1 MQRAVSI
8 FDLLIYPESRAIVAS
23 EDREQLNQLLFSI
36 GFDISKE
43 IEEEVCWHRPLYTN
57 ELVYGIRWAGS
68 ERIDQEWL
76 ESKWCT
82 FDNRLE
88 RIGLKDVELQRD
100 LLKMCTVPS
109 IMEKMIA
116 SMNDIYGV
124 SPSEA
129 LSSDKE
135 KEDD

>member
-1 MQRAVSI
+1 MQRAVSV
-8 FDLLIYPESRAIVAS
+8 FDLLNHPESKAVVAS
-23 EDREQLNQLLFSI
+23 GDKEQLEQLLFSI

-43 IEEEVCWHRPLYTN
+43 IEEEMCWHRPLYTN
-57 ELVYGIRWAGS
+57 ETMYGTRWIGS
-68 ERIDQEWL
+68 ERTDQEWL
-76 ESKWCT
+76 KSEFCT

-88 RIGLKDVELQRD
+88 RVGLKDVGLQRD
-100 LLKMCTVPS
+100 LLKMCSVPS

-116 SMNDIYGV
+116 SMNEIYGV

-129 LSSDKE
+129 LSGDKE